1 MKEKNPVV
9 IAETR
14 FLDYD
19 KDLVSMTP
27 RSSSNSDTTSTASP
41 VFPTII
47 IASTAILIPL
57 LAFNMISEFSGR
69 LVMVTIVGG
78 AAAAIAANYSTGAE
92 KLIDSKDGWRS
103 ATMYVPFNSPLYKCR
118 FRKLTYLQ
126 TDISDL

>member
-9 IAETR
+9 LAETR

-27 RSSSNSDTTSTASP
+27 RPVSTTAAGANSLSSSS

-92 KLIDSKDGWRS
+92 QLIDPKDGWRS
-103 ATMYVPFNSPLYKCR
+103 ATM
-118 FRKLTYLQ
+118 
-126 TDISDL
+126 

>member
-1 MKEKNPVV
+1 MKEKKPVV
-9 IAETR
+9 LAETR

-27 RSSSNSDTTSTASP
+27 RPSSNRDTTSTASS

-103 ATMYVPFNSPLYKCR
+103 ATMYVPSLPIHH
-118 FRKLTYLQ
+118 
-126 TDISDL
+126 DINADTEN

>member
-9 IAETR
+9 FAETR

-19 KDLVSMTP
+19 KDLVSMTSRP
-27 RSSSNSDTTSTASP
+27 SSNRNSTSATSS

-69 LVMVTIVGG
+69 LVMVTFVGG

-92 KLIDSKDGWRS
+92 QLIDSRDGWRS
-103 ATMYVPFNSPLYKCR
+103 ATMYVPSHSP
-118 FRKLTYLQ
+118 
-126 TDISDL
+126 